1 MEALSQLSYGPVRK
15 TLNLKGKPLTTQATM
30 GVFPS
35 VRGSREYQKSAGC
48 KALAA
53 AGAGRHIR
61 TPDPEDAADGGLAD
75 DNSA

>member
-1 MEALSQLSYGPVRK
+1 VRK
-15 TLNLKGKPLTTQATM
+15 TLNLEEKPVAAQPTM

-53 AGAGRHIR
+53 AGTGRRIR

-75 DNSA
+75 DNSV